1 MLTSGQSWLQ
11 LFLGTSWILII
22 VAALFNNLGENLRN
36 TTITVGENLG
46 ENLHEIKV
54 SNELIAENILKA
66 SQMQV
71 ENSQSSNEGIEK
83 IVTGL
88 NGLKNVLRSSSSNIV
103 NELDTSGSDNQ
114 NSMRLLTEAIREQFY
129 QIAN

>member
-1 MLTSGQSWLQ
+1 MLISGQSWLQ

-114 NSMRLLTEAIREQFY
+114 NSMRLLTEAIREHFH
-129 QIAN
+129 QIAD